1 MCLQKQGV
9 AMLSS
14 VLRTKNA
21 ARVSVNIMN
30 AFVEMRGFIILD
42 KKELYH
48 IGSSLKDLGKK
59 VFAISK
65 IEDNDYLDLLLNK
78 VFIIGSVV

>member
-1 MCLQKQGV
+1 
-9 AMLSS
+9 MLSS

-48 IGSSLKDLGKK
+48 IGLSLKDLGKK

-65 IEDNDYLDLLLNK
+65 IKDLNYLKLLINMIECL
-78 VFIIGSVV
+78 